1 MKKNLFILFVAALA
15 ISSCSDKE
23 DPIIKLNNQY
33 LENVYGAAPQFELM
47 TDPTKN
53 VLVEEFTGHKCG
65 FCPPATALLKQWAE
79 EMGSRLVPIAIHA
92 GTLASVGAEPFEADY
107 NTDEG
112 NFFWA
117 QVEGGFNPSARVDR
131 ISGAQNAYPYND
143 WLDMIES
150 QMSQSPQIALQ
161 GVANYISS
169 DGIVNVHIHGQF
181 LENLSDAYNLV
192 VLVSESHIISAQEDY
207 DQTPSEI
214 LDYEHNHVLRDG
226 ITIPEGLPVA
236 TAPSANDVFV
246 KSFSY
251 EFNPNWEWSNSHVVA
266 YVIDSTTGD
275 IVNAVEIE
283 IAE

>member
-1 MKKNLFILFVAALA
+1 MKKSLLILFAAALT
-15 ISSCSDKE
+15 ITSCSDKE

-33 LENVYGAAPQFELM
+33 LENVYGSPPQFELL
-47 TDPTKN
+47 DNPTKN

-79 EMGSRLVPIAIHA
+79 ELGPRLVPIAIHA
-92 GTLASVGAEPFEADY
+92 GTLASVGAEPFETDY

-131 ISGAQNAYPYND
+131 ITGAQNAYPYND
-143 WLDMIES
+143 WMEMINAQMDES
-150 QMSQSPQIALQ
+150 PKVALQ
-161 GVANYISS
+161 GVAGFVSE

-181 LENLSDAYNLV
+181 LENLSDSYNLV
-192 VLVSESHIISAQEDY
+192 VLLSESHIISAQEDY

-251 EFNPNWEWSNSHVVA
+251 EINPNWVWSNSHIVA
-266 YVIDSTTGD
+266 YLIDVTTGD
-275 IVNAVEIE
+275 IVNALELEIVE
-283 IAE
+283 